1 MKFNYIQTIHEL
13 QTDVIAHCPVW
24 FLIQASKQYFCH
36 VSNNAFYFIQKSNQK
51 LLPLSKPK
59 YHSWDYITE
68 ECLYVIFSNMEDKL
82 GRTLWGEMWQRAPW
96 LLRGCCTGRKSPW
109 AEWWRWAEGNW
120 TAHDCV
126 DRCRRWQPGP
136 QVLLLLLSGI
146 LGMALA
152 CMPVAQG
159 NEWTVGQ
166 HWPGRH

>member
-1 MKFNYIQTIHEL
+1 MNYKQTLLHTALFDSWFKL
-13 QTDVIAHCPVW
+13 QSSIFAM
-24 FLIQASKQYFCH
+24 FLITH
-36 VSNNAFYFIQKSNQK
+36 FILFKNQIK
-51 LLPLSKPK
+51 NFSLCLK

-126 DRCRRWQPGP
+126 DRCRRWQLGP